1 MVARKNPV
9 QPTNCD
15 KRLRKY
21 DTSVQVRRTGVSARR
36 RNPPAAGVMRRS
48 APRAAVAGAA
58 CRDARR
64 RCARTRSS
72 RVCAMPHR
80 SPRGSPLRRPRAR
93 GRAHGPPFRLSNLG
107 RGTLAVFRR
116 MRGRGS
122 GSRMSDFRRRI
133 RRRSRRS
140 RRCASGP
147 IEPATR
153 SEPRG
158 RFGCR
163 ACAEWFHMHPAR
175 VPMGSRWRRDY
186 AAIALRLGIG
196 GRLSPRLERRAAAR
210 RACARGFR
218 GIDDSRPRT
227 AENARAECQMPD
239 AGTVGAK
246 ARSRRRFDSSAAS
259 RNAATASNTR
269 RQRADDGGIA
279 SPARSRH
286 PLPLVPRAHEKKP
299 RRHFHR
305 RGQPMSEKFH
315 GGDGN
320 DHIGR
325 PAASQPSISA
335 IQLRRA
341 RSHASGRRAYR

>member
-1 MVARKNPV
+1 
-9 QPTNCD
+9 
-15 KRLRKY
+15 
-21 DTSVQVRRTGVSARR
+21 
-36 RNPPAAGVMRRS
+36 
-48 APRAAVAGAA
+48 
-58 CRDARR
+58 
-64 RCARTRSS
+64 
-72 RVCAMPHR
+72 
-80 SPRGSPLRRPRAR
+80 
-93 GRAHGPPFRLSNLG
+93 
-107 RGTLAVFRR
+107 
-116 MRGRGS
+116 
-122 GSRMSDFRRRI
+122 
-133 RRRSRRS
+133 
-140 RRCASGP
+140 
-147 IEPATR
+147 
-153 SEPRG
+153 
-158 RFGCR
+158 
-163 ACAEWFHMHPAR
+163 
-175 VPMGSRWRRDY
+175 
-186 AAIALRLGIG
+186 
-196 GRLSPRLERRAAAR
+196 
-210 RACARGFR
+210 
-218 GIDDSRPRT
+218 
-227 AENARAECQMPD
+227 MPD

-341 RSHASGRRAYR
+341 RSRASGRRAYR

>member
-72 RVCAMPHR
+72 RVCATPHR

-93 GRAHGPPFRLSNLG
+93 GRAHGLPFRLSNFG

-147 IEPATR
+147 QP
-153 SEPRG
+153 P
-158 RFGCR
+158 
-163 ACAEWFHMHPAR
+163 P
-175 VPMGSRWRRDY
+175 
-186 AAIALRLGIG
+186 
-196 GRLSPRLERRAAAR
+196 AAAR
-210 RACARGFR
+210 A
-218 GIDDSRPRT
+218 
-227 AENARAECQMPD
+227 ARA
-239 AGTVGAK
+239 
-246 ARSRRRFDSSAAS
+246 R
-259 RNAATASNTR
+259 
-269 RQRADDGGIA
+269 
-279 SPARSRH
+279 
-286 PLPLVPRAHEKKP
+286 KKP

-341 RSHASGRRAYR
+341 RSRASGRRAYR

>member
-1 MVARKNPV
+1 
-9 QPTNCD
+9 
-15 KRLRKY
+15 
-21 DTSVQVRRTGVSARR
+21 
-36 RNPPAAGVMRRS
+36 MR
-48 APRAAVAGAA
+48 AGAA
-58 CRDARR
+58 RGRVHPAFARCRIARRAAR
-64 RCARTRSS
+64 RCAD
-72 RVCAMPHR
+72 RVRAAARMVRPFDCRILVAGHLPFFAGYGAEAAVR
-80 SPRGSPLRRPRAR
+80 ACRISADAFAGDRGDR
-93 GRAHGPPFRLSNLG
+93 
-107 RGTLAVFRR
+107 
-116 MRGRGS
+116 
-122 GSRMSDFRRRI
+122 
-133 RRRSRRS
+133 

-147 IEPATR
+147 IGPATR
-153 SEPRG
+153 SQPRG

-196 GRLSPRLERRAAAR
+196 GCLSPRLERRAAAR

-286 PLPLVPRAHEKKP
+286 PLPLVPRTHEKKP
-299 RRHFHR
+299 HRHFHR

-341 RSHASGRRAYR
+341 RSRASGRRAYR